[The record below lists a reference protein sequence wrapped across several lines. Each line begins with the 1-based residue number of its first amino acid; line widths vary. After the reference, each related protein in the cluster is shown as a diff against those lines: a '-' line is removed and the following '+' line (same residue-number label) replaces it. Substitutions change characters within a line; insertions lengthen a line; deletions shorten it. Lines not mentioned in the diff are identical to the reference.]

1 MALSEILTDSLIR
14 QMAGSRSYAR
24 GEGYYLEERV
34 IHLAALNEKISA
46 TVAGTHDYR
55 VRLWEDGN
63 GLGYSCDCPI
73 GLRDDFCKHCVVV
86 ALEWLAQNASGGE
99 SVSDDRGRQKAAST
113 GATTK
118 GIRSWLMSQDRGAL
132 ADMLLDAA
140 TEDPQLENRLAL
152 RAAATN
158 GVNLATYKKVI
169 NQAVGRGRFID
180 YQEMPTYWR
189 HIDTAIDGIEEL
201 LDRGHAEAVIELG
214 EYALARVERAI
225 EHVDDSDGYMSQ
237 LLWRLQQ
244 LHLAACMAAKPDPE
258 ALAGRLFTWELEGD
272 WDTFSG
278 AAQTYADVLGDVGIA
293 HYRELAE
300 AAWGSVKPLEPG
312 DDDPDRYGRRFR
324 ITQIMESL
332 ARLSGSLEQLI
343 AIKQRDLSSSYAFL
357 EIAQACLGAGENEE
371 ALAWAEK
378 GLQTFGVKADSRL
391 KDLLAGL
398 YHERQRHDEAMALI
412 WPQFERRPSL
422 ATYQKLKQNAEH
434 SNSWPAWRQ
443 RALDHSRKMIDKEA
457 QDHPSAR
464 KHFGQW
470 SDRSLLVEIFLWEN
484 DVEAAWHE
492 ACEGGCSD
500 FLWLQLARRRE
511 EDHPRDAI
519 TVYQK
524 LVGPI
529 IGRTNN
535 SAYAEAVVLIR
546 RMKNLLNGPGESE
559 EFRQYVGTLR
569 RDFKRKRNFM
579 KLLDTL

>member
-1 MALSEILTDSLIR
+1 
-14 QMAGSRSYAR
+14 MAGSRSYAR
-24 GEGYYLEERV
+24 GGGYYLEERV
-34 IHLAALNEKISA
+34 VHLGALNEKISA

-55 VRLWEDGN
+55 VTLWEDGD
-63 GLGYSCDCPI
+63 GLGYSCDCPV

-86 ALEWLAQNASGGE
+86 ALEWLTQNAAGGE
-99 SVSDDRGRQKAAST
+99 SVRDDRGQQAAGT

-118 GIRSWLMSQDRGAL
+118 DIRSWLMSRDKGVL

-140 TEDPQLENRLAL
+140 TEDPQLQNRLTL
-152 RAAATN
+152 GAAATN
-158 GVNLATYKKVI
+158 SVNLATYKKVI

-180 YQEMPTYWR
+180 YREMPTYWR
-189 HIDTAIDGIEEL
+189 YIDTAIDGIEEL
-201 LDRGHAEAVIELG
+201 LARGHAAAVIELA
-214 EYALARVERAI
+214 EYALVRVEQAI
-225 EHVDDSDGYMSQ
+225 EHVDDSDGTMSQ
-237 LLWRLQQ
+237 LLLRLQQ
-244 LHLAACMAAKPDPE
+244 IHLAACMAAKPDPE
-258 ALAGRLFTWELEGD
+258 ELAGRLFTWELEGD

-278 AAQTYADVLGDVGIA
+278 AAQTYADVLGDAGIG

-300 AAWGSVKPLEPG
+300 AEWGTVRPLEPG
-312 DDDPDRYGRRFR
+312 ESDADRDGRRFS

-332 ARLSGSLEQLI
+332 ARLGGNLEQLI

-357 EIAQACLGAGENEE
+357 EIAQACIGAGEGEE

-422 ATYQKLKQNAEH
+422 ATYQKLKQNADH
-434 SNSWPAWRQ
+434 SKSWPAWRR
-443 RALDHSRKMIDKEA
+443 RALDHNRKMIEKDA
-457 QDHPSAR
+457 QDHPSAHR
-464 KHFGQW
+464 HFGLS
-470 SDRSLLVEIFLWEN
+470 SDHSLQVEIFLWEN
-484 DVEAAWHE
+484 DVDAAWEE
-492 ACEGGCSD
+492 ASAGGCTD

-511 EDHPRDAI
+511 ENHPRDAI

-524 LVGPI
+524 LVGPLVE
-529 IGRTNN
+529 RTNN

-559 EFRQYVGTLR
+559 EFQQYVGTLR
-569 RDFKRKRNFM
+569 GDFKRKRNFM

>member
-34 IHLAALNEKISA
+34 IHSGELNEKISA

-55 VRLWEDGN
+55 VRLWEHGD
-63 GLGYSCDCPI
+63 GLGYSCDCPV

-86 ALEWLAQNASGGE
+86 ALEWLAGNAAGGE
-99 SVSDDRGRQKAAST
+99 SVRDDRGRLKAASA

-118 GIRSWLMSQDRGAL
+118 DVHSWLMSRDKGVL

-140 TEDPQLENRLAL
+140 AEDPQLQNRLML
-152 RAAATN
+152 GAAATN

-180 YQEMPTYWR
+180 YQEMPAYWR

-225 EHVDDSDGYMSQ
+225 KHVDDSDGYMSQ

-244 LHLAACMAAKPDPE
+244 IHLAACIAAKPDPE
-258 ALAGRLFTWELEGD
+258 ALAGRLFRWELEGD

-300 AAWGSVKPLEPG
+300 AEWGTVKPLEPG
-312 DDDPDRYGRRFR
+312 DGDPDRYGRRSR
-324 ITQIMESL
+324 IT
-332 ARLSGSLEQLI
+332 
-343 AIKQRDLSSSYAFL
+343 QRDLSSSYAFL
-357 EIAQACLGAGENEE
+357 EIAQACIGAGEAEE

-378 GLQTFGVKADSRL
+378 GLRTFGVEADSRL

-398 YHERQRHDEAMALI
+398 YHERQRHDEAMLLI

-422 ATYQKLKQNAEH
+422 ATYQKLKQNADH
-434 SNSWPAWRQ
+434 SKSWSAGRR
-443 RALDHSRKMIDKEA
+443 RALDHSCKMIEQEA
-457 QDHPSAR
+457 QDHTSAR
-464 KHFGQW
+464 RHFGLW
-470 SDRSLLVEIFLWEN
+470 SDHSLLVEIFLWEN
-484 DVEAAWHE
+484 AIEAAWHE
-492 ACEGGCSD
+492 ACEGGCTD

-529 IGRTNN
+529 VERTNN

-546 RMKNLLNGPGESE
+546 RMKNLLNRPGESE
-559 EFRQYVGTLR
+559 EFRQYLTTLR
-569 RDFKRKRNFM
+569 TEFKRKRNFM

>member
-34 IHLAALNEKISA
+34 IHLGALNEKISA

-55 VRLWEDGN
+55 VRLWEAGD

-73 GLRDDFCKHCVVV
+73 GRRDDFCKHCVVV
-86 ALEWLAQNASGGE
+86 ALEWLAQNAAGGE
-99 SVSDDRGRQKAAST
+99 PVSDDRGRHTEPST

-118 GIRSWLMSQDRGAL
+118 VIRNWLMSQDQGIL

-152 RAAATN
+152 KAAATN

-169 NQAVGRGRFID
+169 KQAVGRSRFID
-180 YQEMPTYWR
+180 YREMPTYWR
-189 HIDTAIDGIEEL
+189 YIDTAIDGIEEL
-201 LDRGHAEAVIELG
+201 LDRGHAAAVIELG
-214 EYALARVERAI
+214 EYALARVEQAI

-258 ALAGRLFTWELEGD
+258 ALAGRLFSWELEGD

-293 HYRELAE
+293 HYRQLAE
-300 AAWGSVKPLEPG
+300 AEWGSVKPLEPSDG
-312 DDDPDRYGRRFR
+312 YPVRDARRFR

-332 ARLSGSLEQLI
+332 ARLSGSLEELI
-343 AIKQRDLSSSYAFL
+343 MIKQKDLSSSYAFL
-357 EIAQACLGAGENEE
+357 EIAQACLGAGEGEE

-378 GLQTFGVKADSRL
+378 GLQTFGVETDSRL

-398 YHERQRHDEAMALI
+398 YHERQRHDEAMVLI

-422 ATYQKLKQNAEH
+422 ATYQKLKQNADP

-443 RALDHSRKMIDKEA
+443 RALDNSRKMIEQDA
-457 QDHPSAR
+457 QDDRSAHR
-464 KHFGQW
+464 HFGLW
-470 SDRSLLVEIFLWEN
+470 SDYSLLVEIFLWEN
-484 DVEAAWHE
+484 DIDAAWAE
-492 ACEGGCSD
+492 AGVGGCTD

-529 IGRTNN
+529 VERTNN

-559 EFRQYVGTLR
+559 EFRQYLGTLR
-569 RDFKRKRNFM
+569 GDFKRKRNFM